1 MILITSGFYSTWT
14 LGMDCPE
21 CGNESW
27 NSSGFE
33 ACRVCGWSEANDILN
48 MEIDDDDVM
57 VDDYIPD
64 E

>member
-1 MILITSGFYSTWT
+1 LATKPITRN
-14 LGMDCPE
+14 CPE
-21 CGNESW
+21 CGKESW

-33 ACRVCGWSEANDILN
+33 ACRICGWSEANDILN